1 MFFDDVVLAGVM
13 TVGLMCAFFGGFGYI
28 AYKAMKN
35 NKDSN
40 ESQ

>member
-1 MFFDDVVLAGVM
+1 MFFDNVVLAGVM

-35 NKDSN
+35 NKENKKS
-40 ESQ
+40 